1 MNILQ
6 PARSAV
12 LQVGGLAETNALAVH
27 IGLAVFLAAILFL
40 KKSPGDWQPLAAVV
54 LAALARDLWFA
65 IDTVMHGNSPSF
77 TPDWK
82 RVGITLFW
90 PTILFL
96 IARFTKLLKR

>member
-12 LQVGGLAETNALAVH
+12 LQAAGLAETNALAIH
-27 IGLAVFLAAILFL
+27 IGLTVFLAAILFL
-40 KKSPGDWQPLAAVV
+40 KKSPRDWQPLAAVV
-54 LAALARDLWFA
+54 LAALAPDLWLA
-65 IDTVMHGNSPSF
+65 VDNVMHGKSPSF
-77 TPDWK
+77 SPDWK